1 MPSSSPRLLV
11 IFTLALAVVVGA
23 VAALALGSWW
33 VLIAVLAIHFVASA
47 LVVGVILRRTG
58 QSSKPD
64 PVTEARLE
72 EEQEAAGGD
81 GKPRG
86 ERDEDR
92 VFGI

>member
-58 QSSKPD
+58 QASKPD
-64 PVTEARLE
+64 PVTEARLDE
-72 EEQEAAGGD
+72 ETDDANGE
-81 GKPRG
+81 PRG
-86 ERDEDR
+86 QRDEDR